1 MSSRVSVNL
10 GMRYEYIKMP
20 NATLVNTNTTGGL
33 VGSTV
38 IPNDGRTITQATST
52 LPNDKNNFGPRVGFA
67 VDLTG
72 DGKTSLRAGYGIY
85 YGRIQS
91 STIYNALVNTGNP
104 GGQGQVSIG
113 PLVNSPIASPIF
125 PNIINTSSLVV
136 GSTATAIQFF
146 DRDFQAPLINQY
158 DIVFEREI
166 MRNTAVSVSYIGSL
180 GRSLPT
186 FFDWNN
192 ELNPTTPST
201 TYTLSGGGPFDGQ
214 TFTLPLYRRVPG
226 LGNQAMTR
234 IQSTVK
240 SEYNALV
247 FSFNRRFTQGLQ
259 MLASYTFAKSTD
271 TDQNSATFT
280 EGNSPYD
287 IFNGSFDRGPSSF
300 DTRHKIVIS
309 GVWAP
314 NFYKG
319 SKNSIGNYI
328 LNGWSL
334 APNFNYYSGRP
345 FSGNVSGTSLNNTF
359 GDTFLPVAGRNA
371 FRLPSLINLDIRLS
385 KRFKFRETMS
395 LEFLAEAFNVA
406 NRTHVFGVNT
416 TLYTRSGSATN
427 LTYNTAFGQVT
438 GTDSTLY
445 RERQI
450 QFAARFQF

>member
-1 MSSRVSVNL
+1 VV
-10 GMRYEYIKMP
+10 
-20 NATLVNTNTTGGL
+20 
-33 VGSTV
+33 
-38 IPNDGRTITQATST
+38 
-52 LPNDKNNFGPRVGFA
+52 
-67 VDLTG
+67 
-72 DGKTSLRAGYGIY
+72 
-85 YGRIQS
+85 
-91 STIYNALVNTGNP
+91 
-104 GGQGQVSIG
+104 G
-113 PLVNSPIASPIF
+113 PLVTTPTTANPQPAPIF
-125 PNIINTSSLVV
+125 PNIINTSSLVL

-146 DRDFQAPLINQY
+146 DRNFHAPLINQY
-158 DIVFEREI
+158 DIVFERQI
-166 MRNTAVSVSYIGSL
+166 MQNTAVSVSYIGSL

-186 FFDWNN
+186 FFDLNN
-192 ELNPTTPST
+192 ELNPTSPTT
-201 TYTLSGGGPFDGQ
+201 TYTVTGGPFDGR

-226 LGNQAMTR
+226 AGGQAMTR

-280 EGNSPYD
+280 ENNSPYD
-287 IFNGSFDRGPSSF
+287 IFDGSFDRGPSSF

-359 GDTFLPVAGRNA
+359 GDAFLPLAGRNS
-371 FRLPSLINLDIRLS
+371 FRLPSLINLDVRLS

-406 NRTHVFGVNT
+406 NRTHVFSVNS
-416 TLYTRSGSATN
+416 TLYNRSGNVLS
-427 LTYNTAFGQVT
+427 YNAPFGQVT